1 MKYRVHTA
9 QSGWLA
15 WVNKGNKNDTV
26 NGVAGIQGQAIDGVQ
41 LNYITPKEKIITS
54 ILSLTNYE
62 TIRMV
67 KSKCR

>member
-41 LNYITPKEKIITS
+41 LNYITPKEK
-54 ILSLTNYE
+54 NYHKH
-62 TIRMV
+62 TIAHKPRNDQDG
-67 KSKCR
+67 